1 MEAEKTRKPMGLPG
15 KIAMGYI
22 AVLSVVL
29 LVVNVLDRSGYA
41 LIESYLNLLG
51 VLLLLFS
58 LVVIAGVW
66 GIRKVKA
73 RAGKFALGALLA
85 LVVMIGGAYALTAVS
100 QYSAL
105 LIPSRYAV
113 LTSPAGKQ
121 AVILRGVDTGYESE
135 EAAEATKARMDA
147 RKAHILETDPS
158 EKDKLES
165 EEDYPVGAF
174 GYYYTVYPRVAGIFY
189 NKNAQVEGKIYQG
202 VNSAAKL
209 NFEWLENGDLRLYLK
224 DAELGDSGEVILKAE

>member
-58 LVVIAGVW
+58 LVVIAGV
-66 GIRKVKA
+66 
-73 RAGKFALGALLA
+73 GKFALGALLA

-105 LIPSRYAV
+105 LMPSRYAV

>member
-73 RAGKFALGALLA
+73 RAG
-85 LVVMIGGAYALTAVS
+85 
-100 QYSAL
+100 
-105 LIPSRYAV
+105 
-113 LTSPAGKQ
+113 
-121 AVILRGVDTGYESE
+121 
-135 EAAEATKARMDA
+135 
-147 RKAHILETDPS
+147 
-158 EKDKLES
+158 
-165 EEDYPVGAF
+165 
-174 GYYYTVYPRVAGIFY
+174 
-189 NKNAQVEGKIYQG
+189 
-202 VNSAAKL
+202 
-209 NFEWLENGDLRLYLK
+209 
-224 DAELGDSGEVILKAE
+224 

>member
-1 MEAEKTRKPMGLPG
+1 
-15 KIAMGYI
+15 
-22 AVLSVVL
+22 
-29 LVVNVLDRSGYA
+29 
-41 LIESYLNLLG
+41 
-51 VLLLLFS
+51 
-58 LVVIAGVW
+58 
-66 GIRKVKA
+66 
-73 RAGKFALGALLA
+73 
-85 LVVMIGGAYALTAVS
+85 
-100 QYSAL
+100 
-105 LIPSRYAV
+105 
-113 LTSPAGKQ
+113 
-121 AVILRGVDTGYESE
+121 
-135 EAAEATKARMDA
+135 MDA

>member
-1 MEAEKTRKPMGLPG
+1 MLW
-15 KIAMGYI
+15 
-22 AVLSVVL
+22 
-29 LVVNVLDRSGYA
+29 
-41 LIESYLNLLG
+41 
-51 VLLLLFS
+51 LFS
-58 LVVIAGVW
+58 LVFIAGVW
-66 GIRKVKA
+66 GMRKVKA

-174 GYYYTVYPRVAGIFY
+174 GYYYTCLLYTSGNSDLLRRAHYDRNPHRSDHRGARPRRCARQAV
-189 NKNAQVEGKIYQG
+189 
-202 VNSAAKL
+202 
-209 NFEWLENGDLRLYLK
+209 
-224 DAELGDSGEVILKAE
+224 